1 MKRVV
6 AAALVLLMLAVCLLG
21 CEKEPDLTG
30 TWKTRLDMTAA
41 LNQLVKEQDT
51 RLAQLIVFEDIT
63 LELTVTFREDNT
75 YTIAP
80 VEASLKKLEE
90 NLKTQITTAVRE
102 VMTTLL
108 GEQALELDLESFVLL
123 TGIDLEEMIQKAMET
138 TELDKLTAKLKA
150 EGKYHTLEGKL
161 YLSTV
166 LLSHYVS
173 EGYPYTLEG
182 DTLTVHARPE
192 DENHPFTQVMF
203 PLVLQRQPAP
213 ETP

>member
-1 MKRVV
+1 MKRVF
-6 AAALVLLMLAVCLLG
+6 AMTLVLMMLAVCLLG
-21 CEKEPDLTG
+21 CEREPDLTG
-30 TWKTRLDMTAA
+30 TWKTRLDMTPA
-41 LNQLVKEQDT
+41 LNQLVGEQDS
-51 RLAQLIVFEDIT
+51 RLAQYIVFEDIS
-63 LELTVTFREDNT
+63 LEITVTFREDNT

-80 VEASLKKLEE
+80 EEASLKKLEE
-90 NLKTQITTAVRE
+90 NLKTQITAAVQE
-102 VMTTLL
+102 VMTDIL
-108 GEQALELDLESFVLL
+108 GEQALELDLESFILL

-138 TELDKLTAKLKA
+138 TELDKLTGKLKA

-166 LLSHYVS
+166 LLSHYVA

-182 DTLTVHARPE
+182 DTLTVQARPE
-192 DENHPFTQVMF
+192 DEKHTFAQVMF